1 MKDLWQ
7 PVHLKQEIRFWMKDL
22 WKLCIWSKL
31 QNVWVTLESRGWTT
45 SEWVVQFEKKQS
57 VKRFLKMHSGLNWF
71 SQDCKR
77 QNLVLEQ
84 FQIVSRTALYI
95 SSTTAESFSTNQQ
108 RPTFGLWLT
117 SSLTSSARKSQR
129 VPWAAAC
136 GRANKNGSIRRRA
149 SWRSCSCCMVWA
161 GLRCSEFLRS
171 WASQPCCQA
180 TLSVTK
186 DIWIWNTLAARY

>member
-1 MKDLWQ
+1 MKT
-7 PVHLKQEIRFWMKDL
+7 VHLKQANRRAY
-22 WKLCIWSKL
+22 
-31 QNVWVTLESRGWTT
+31 ESRWKAGVEQHQSGWF
-45 SEWVVQFEKKQS
+45 SLKKKQS
-57 VKRFLKMHSGLNWF
+57 VKGFLKMHSGLNWF

-84 FQIVSRTALYI
+84 FQVISRTALYI
-95 SSTTAESFSTNQQ
+95 SATTAASFSTNQQ

-129 VPWAAAC
+129 VPWAATC
-136 GRANKNGSIRRRA
+136 GRANKNGSIRRGA

-161 GLRCSEFLRS
+161 GLRCSEFVRS

-186 DIWIWNTLAARY
+186 DILIENTLAARY